1 MGSTGTGSSST
12 EPGGTAGANKAQTT
26 SGAYTAPGTAT
37 MPGSKGTAG
46 APADP
51 NSANPSGMG
60 TGTSR

>member
-1 MGSTGTGSSST
+1 
-12 EPGGTAGANKAQTT
+12 
-26 SGAYTAPGTAT
+26 

-60 TGTSR
+60 TGGSMGTGTSR